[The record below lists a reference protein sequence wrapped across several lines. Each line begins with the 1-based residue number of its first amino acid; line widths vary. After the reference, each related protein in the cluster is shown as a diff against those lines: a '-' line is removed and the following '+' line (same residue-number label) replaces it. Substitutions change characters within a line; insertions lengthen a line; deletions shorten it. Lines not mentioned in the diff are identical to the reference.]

1 MSDFD
6 NIVKKVLDKVLKEQE
21 QQPVQNSQVPQNNQM
36 PIKKTKAKLVKFD
49 TKTETPFQVLFTQRG
64 FLVNDTRFSFEEIET
79 AISKKYN
86 IILDQGNG
94 LTLDAV
100 RMQKILKYKDI
111 I

>member
-1 MSDFD
+1 MNFD
-6 NIVKKVLDKVLKEQE
+6 NIIKNVLLNKVIKEQV
-21 QQPVQNSQVPQNNQM
+21 QQPIQQGNQLPNNNQL

-49 TKTETPFQVLFTQRG
+49 TKTETPFQVLFTERG

-100 RMQKILKYKDI
+100 RMQKILKYKDY
-111 I
+111 